1 MRTVG
6 IITEYNPFHNGHAY
20 HIEQS
25 KIQSGADYCV
35 VVMSGDFVQRGT
47 PAIIDKFSRAEMAL
61 RCGADLVLELPAVY
75 ACGSAEYFALGA
87 VALLHSLGIVDTL
100 CFGSECG
107 DISLLAK
114 VADILFQEPADYRC
128 ILRDYL
134 SQGDG
139 FPAARQKAI
148 KNYLLEICPDDQSQS
163 TILASLLEDPNNI
176 LGIEYLKALRTLGS
190 SIRPLT
196 IQRKGGSYHQDFLDG
211 TFSSATSIRKIL
223 YAPSQ
228 LLKSMQRPADLLT
241 PLKSEI
247 PGDAFPVLEKAFGR
261 SCPVTASD
269 FSAMLHYR
277 LLMVSSCEELTQF
290 LDISADLAK
299 RIYAHIPYFR
309 DLDSFVAIIKT
320 RQYTE
325 GRIRRCL
332 LHLLLGIRTDLV
344 NSLKSS
350 GCHRYLR
357 VLGIRKESS
366 PLLRQIKE
374 CCSLPLITKLAD
386 AHALLDSKG
395 QAMLESD
402 LFASQVYHSAVTSK
416 YNREPYNEFTVKFP
430 VI

>member
-25 KIQSGADYCV
+25 KKQSGADYCI

-75 ACGSAEYFALGA
+75 ACGSAEYFSLGA
-87 VALLHSLGIVDTL
+87 VSLLHSLGIVNTL

-107 DISLLAK
+107 DISLLSRA
-114 VADILFQEPADYRC
+114 ADILFEEPLDYRC
-128 ILRDYL
+128 MLREYL

-139 FPAARQKAI
+139 FPVARHKAL
-148 KNYLLEICPDDQSQS
+148 KNYLLRTCPDQSES
-163 TILASLLEDPNNI
+163 TILPPLLEDPNNI

-190 SIRPLT
+190 SIQPIT
-196 IQRKGGSYHQDFLDG
+196 IQREGGSYHQDFLDG

-247 PGDAFPVLEKAFGR
+247 PGNAFPVLEKAFGR
-261 SCPVTASD
+261 SCPITASD
-269 FSAMLHYR
+269 FSVMLHYR
-277 LLMVSSCEELTQF
+277 LLMVSSCEELTQY

-299 RIYAHIPYFR
+299 RIYAQIPHFR
-309 DLDSFVAIIKT
+309 DLDSFVSIIKT

-366 PLLRQIKE
+366 PLLKQIKT

-386 AHALLDSKG
+386 ACALLDSEG
-395 QAMLESD
+395 QALLKSD
-402 LFASQVYHSAVTSK
+402 LFASQVYHSAVTAK